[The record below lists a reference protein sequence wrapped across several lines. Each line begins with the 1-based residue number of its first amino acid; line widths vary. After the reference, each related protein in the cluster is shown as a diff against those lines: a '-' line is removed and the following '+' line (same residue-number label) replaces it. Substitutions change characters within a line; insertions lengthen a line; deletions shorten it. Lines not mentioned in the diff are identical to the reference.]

1 MRTDF
6 LSFSPPCLSEDEIAA
21 VTAVLREGAWL
32 SSGPRT
38 KQFEENFQKTVAAPA
53 ALALNSATAGLHLGM
68 LVHNVGPGDE
78 VLTTPLTFCATAN
91 VVEHVGGTVRLAD
104 IDPETLLI
112 SPDEIEKILTKK
124 TKVIVPVHY
133 AGHPCDMN
141 RIDELAKNNDSF
153 VVEDAAH
160 CMPSKIGGEWVGH
173 SDNLTAFSFYA
184 TKNITTGEG
193 GMLTGRTDWIDRARV
208 LALHGMSRGAWNRFA
223 KGASWKYDVPEPG
236 FKYNMTDVAAA
247 MGVVQL
253 ARLDEL
259 YKRRMKIV
267 DIYRKEFASSP
278 YLQTLKVLPGYQTSW
293 HLFLILLNL
302 ETLKIT
308 RDEFI
313 DQLQAANI
321 GCSVHYRPIH
331 MMSFYAKKYGWTPES
346 FPHAS
351 RAFERMISIP
361 LSSKM
366 NEKDAFDV
374 VEAVTA
380 ICKKNAR

>member
-1 MRTDF
+1 MRKEF
-6 LSFSPPCLSEDEIAA
+6 LSFSPPCLSEQEITA
-21 VTAVLREGAWL
+21 VTEVLREGAWL

-38 KQFEENFQKTVAAPA
+38 KQFEENFQKTVGAQS

-68 LVHNVGPGDE
+68 LVHGVRPGDE

-91 VVEHVGGTVRLAD
+91 VVEHVGGTVTMAD

-112 SPDEIEKILTKK
+112 DPAEIEKKLTKK

-133 AGHPCDMN
+133 AGHPCDMKA
-141 RIDELAKNNDSF
+141 IDALAKANGSF

-160 CMPSKIGGEWVGH
+160 CMPSKIGEDWVGK

-193 GMLTGRTDWIDRARV
+193 GMLTGRPEWMDRARV

-247 MGVVQL
+247 MGIVQL
-253 ARLDEL
+253 QRLPEL
-259 YKRRMKIV
+259 YERRMKIV
-267 DIYRKEFASSP
+267 NLYKKEFASSP
-278 YLQTLKVLPGYQTSW
+278 YFQTLKVLPGYQTSW

-313 DQLQAANI
+313 DQLSAANI
-321 GCSVHYRPIH
+321 GSSVHYKPVH
-331 MMSFYAKKYGWTPES
+331 MMSYYAEKYGWTPES
-346 FPHAS
+346 FPNAS
-351 RAFERMISIP
+351 RAFDRMISIP
-361 LSSKM
+361 LSSRM
-366 NEKDAFDV
+366 TEQDGHDV
-374 VEAVTA
+374 VEAVNSL
-380 ICKKNAR
+380 CKKNAR

>member
-1 MRTDF
+1 MRSEF
-6 LSFSPPCLSEDEIAA
+6 LSFSPPCLSEQEIAA
-21 VTAVLREGAWL
+21 VTEVLREGAWL

-38 KQFEENFQKTVAAPA
+38 KQFEENFQKTVGAPS

-68 LVHNVGPGDE
+68 LVHGVGPGDE

-91 VVEHVGGTVRLAD
+91 VVEHVGGTVTMAD
-104 IDPETLLI
+104 IDPQTLLI
-112 SPDEIEKILTKK
+112 DTKEIEKKLTKK

-133 AGHPCDMN
+133 AGHPCDMKT
-141 RIDELAKNNDSF
+141 IDAMAKANGSF

-160 CMPSKIGGEWVGH
+160 CMPSKIGSDWVGH
-173 SDNLTAFSFYA
+173 SENLTAFSFYA
-184 TKNITTGEG
+184 TKNMTTGEG
-193 GMLTGRTDWIDRARV
+193 GMLTGKTEWVDRARV

-236 FKYNMTDVAAA
+236 FKYNMTDVASA
-247 MGVVQL
+247 MGIVQL
-253 ARLDEL
+253 ARLNEL
-259 YKRRMKIV
+259 YERRMKIV
-267 DIYRKEFASSP
+267 NFYKKEFASSP
-278 YLQTLKVLPGYQTSW
+278 YLQTLKTLPGYQTSW

-302 ETLKIT
+302 ETLKIS

-321 GCSVHYRPIH
+321 GSSVHYKPIH
-331 MMSFYAKKYGWTPES
+331 MHSFYANKYKWTPES

-351 RAFERMISIP
+351 KAFERMISIP

-366 NEKDAFDV
+366 NEQDAADV
-374 VEAVTA
+374 VEAVHS